1 MKCKSVIV
9 WVETNG
15 VINLEQSIGNFENLL
30 KRAEKRYEELKA
42 KKVKILRADVFD
54 M

>member
-9 WVETNG
+9 WVGTNR
-15 VINLEQSIGNFENLL
+15 VINLEQSIGSFENLL
-30 KRAEKRYEELKA
+30 EKTGKRYEELKA
-42 KKVKILRADVFD
+42 KKIKVLRADVFD

>member
-9 WVETNG
+9 WVGANG
-15 VINLEQSIGNFENLL
+15 VINLEQSIGSFESLL
-30 KRAEKRYEELKA
+30 KKAGRRYEELKA
-42 KKVKILRADVFD
+42 KNVKILRADVFD